1 MSTQMVLEIF
11 RACSRPECLKI
22 VSGKERRRCVGCKA
36 KTYCSPACQESDW
49 QQHRELCLKS
59 STFKSPPDNLPSA
72 SAWGY
77 HVAPQLSAL
86 ALKIVGLDKLAPLP
100 AANRKEIWER
110 QSQKFCLLVQLR
122 IVDKPGRK
130 GPVKRHEYISSEK
143 YLIADLDLL
152 RRRCTDNVLP
162 NLARRHPAVL
172 VAYLSE
178 YSGNIVELQTQT
190 FQCQQFMDNPTLLRV
205 VGLEEKLLDAIR
217 NK

>member
-1 MSTQMVLEIF
+1 V
-11 RACSRPECLKI
+11 
-22 VSGKERRRCVGCKA
+22 ERNAEDASVA
-36 KTYCSPACQESDW
+36 KPKPIAYVFHHLCYESNSIPFQSPACQESDW

-143 YLIADLDLL
+143 
-152 RRRCTDNVLP
+152 V
-162 NLARRHPAVL
+162 
-172 VAYLSE
+172 SF
-178 YSGNIVELQTQT
+178 QTPVDFL
-190 FQCQQFMDNPTLLRV
+190 FQ
-205 VGLEEKLLDAIR
+205 
-217 NK
+217 